1 MKLCTSKEQD
11 TCRVE
16 KMGCKGCYYNDDR
29 TEINN
34 ALKILKEIDMDDLGD
49 CWDYGD
55 DEYKAIQTVID
66 YVERTEYTRTLAIG
80 FRRMYKKRTDK
91 VIEFV
96 KEQICNKCLPNTDVQ
111 YGDTGEIKE
120 LLKMLKECT
129 EDVEV

>member
-1 MKLCTSKEQD
+1 MKLCTSQEQD

-111 YGDTGEIKE
+111 YGDTEEIKE